1 MTEFFFNGEE
11 MSKEDLVSALDKSQ
25 QYMLDAEAEI
35 KEQYGV
41 SDDTASAI
49 AYLRTRSRW
58 TEEKEKELVTRDKIG
73 FPISLGAVLSGDF

>member
-1 MTEFFFNGEE
+1 MIDFFFNGEE
-11 MSKEDLVSALDKSQ
+11 MSRDDLVEALNRSQ
-25 QYMLDAEAEI
+25 QYMLDAEEEI
-35 KEQYGV
+35 KERYGV